1 MKKKALVILVWLCIW
16 QLFAM
21 IVHNDILLVGPVE
34 TVRALAALF
43 PEKEFRISLVA
54 SFIRI
59 VGGFL
64 AGSLLGMLSAFW
76 AYRKPL
82 FGAFLSPLVTMLK
95 TVPVV
100 SFVILVMIWAGSE
113 RLSFLISMMVVFPIM
128 YLNTLHGFQSADR
141 KLLEMAQ
148 VYHMPA
154 WSRFRCIFFPA
165 VYPFLLSGFRLALG
179 MSWKSGVAAEVIG
192 QPLHSI
198 GNGLYRAKIYL
209 ATSEVL
215 AWTIVIVIL
224 SWGFEKCFLRLFG
237 FLDPSAGCGKKEA
250 ADDN

>member
-16 QLFAM
+16 QLLAM

-100 SFVILVMIWAGSE
+100 MHSS
-113 RLSFLISMMVVFPIM
+113 LSHAT
-128 YLNTLHGFQSADR
+128 NR
-141 KLLEMAQ
+141 EM
-148 VYHMPA
+148 
-154 WSRFRCIFFPA
+154 
-165 VYPFLLSGFRLALG
+165 
-179 MSWKSGVAAEVIG
+179 
-192 QPLHSI
+192 
-198 GNGLYRAKIYL
+198 
-209 ATSEVL
+209 
-215 AWTIVIVIL
+215 
-224 SWGFEKCFLRLFG
+224 
-237 FLDPSAGCGKKEA
+237 GKKVGVDAYVTKFNARELS
-250 ADDN
+250 DIIRPLLLRK